1 MHELHLNKDGKQQTI
16 AKTSIKRTKTCVEQP
31 IEEWPIFSENFD
43 RFIKVTS
50 HCGIDEEDTTVT
62 RAYVGS
68 DNKDNTRRIPDQDQV
83 NFNIAELFQV
93 KNDEPVQD
101 ASQSVSPTQEGQ
113 LFCRNKLATTDNQSF
128 RT

>member
-1 MHELHLNKDGKQQTI
+1 M
-16 AKTSIKRTKTCVEQP
+16 
-31 IEEWPIFSENFD
+31 
-43 RFIKVTS
+43 TS
-50 HCGIDEEDTTVT
+50 HCGIDEEDTTVA